1 MTVANRVY
9 ETAIPHKTLA
19 DLEWHRLCETMAGLC
34 RSEAGGQ
41 RARTWPLFDR
51 IDEARQRQ
59 AEVQESALLADDGFV
74 AAPAGED
81 LDLGRDLEV
90 VAKRGVLDAEPL
102 RRVAA
107 GLKAAWRLRRDLMAR
122 RDRAPRLAGRASA
135 LRPLEDVWGPIL
147 DSFGEDG
154 ALRDEASAD
163 LGAMRARARSLRE
176 RIVERLET
184 IMADPDMEP
193 VLQDNYYTLR
203 EGRYVLPVK
212 VEMQHF
218 APGIIHA
225 RSQTGQTVFVEPS
238 KVTELGNKLKMA
250 IADVEMEEARV
261 FAELTALLAEEL
273 PSIRANMVVL
283 ADLDAIAAGASL
295 ARKLDAVAVDLVEG
309 DEGGRLNLVEARHPF
324 MVVSGDPVVAN
335 SFALDRGGCLVVTGP
350 NAGGKTV
357 ALKTLGMAVLMARAG
372 LPICCRPLSVLPF
385 YGGLYTT
392 MGDDQ
397 DIASGLSTFTAHMSV
412 INRVLRQAGPDSLV
426 LLDEVAVGTEPTQGA
441 ALAQAILERLAD
453 SGCSV
458 VVTTHY
464 TTLKAL
470 AATDPRFRNAA
481 MGFDPE
487 RLEPTYQL
495 ELDAMGRS
503 SALDVARSIG
513 LPQAV
518 IERASELLGGQQLK
532 LDGLLADVEQRRAD
546 LETEIERARREAGQ
560 AAAERRKA
568 AEIRT
573 NLASELD
580 RLRRRAHDEAVVE
593 LRSLRA
599 DLDRFRKRLRKVD
612 LSSPHAPLVLQQ
624 VEERASKGA
633 ARLTDLA
640 PEPEPF
646 GGTPMR
652 IEDVAPKQTVI
663 VASMRAE
670 GLVESVDQRGR
681 VVVRVGGMKVTVRVD
696 DLLRPDKGKMKHG
709 SAGSKG
715 TGRSVR
721 GGKFDPKQGANQTKS
736 GKMTPKMGKLAG
748 PGGKNKPNNQDEA
761 MPSGAAS
768 SASGVSTA
776 PSLGVTSSMGQRT
789 QVEPHSDGGRVA
801 DEFVIREEMATVDL
815 RAMTRDEALDRLDVF
830 LDQCLRDDRP
840 AMLVIHGHGTGVLK
854 AAVREYA
861 RHSPVVRRF
870 RPGARN
876 EGGDGVTILFLDL

>member
-1 MTVANRVY
+1 MTLANWAD

-19 DLEWHRLCETMAGLC
+19 DLEWHRLCETMAGFC
-34 RSEAGGQ
+34 RSEAGGEQ
-41 RARTWPLFDR
+41 ARAWPLFDR

-90 VAKRGVLDAEPL
+90 VGKRGVLDAEAL
-102 RRVAA
+102 RRLAA
-107 GLKAAWRLRRDLMAR
+107 GLKAGWRLRRDLMAR
-122 RDRAPRLAGRASA
+122 RERVPRLAERASA

-147 DSFGEDG
+147 ESFGEDG

-163 LGAMRARARSLRE
+163 LGAMRARGRSLRE

-184 IMADPDMEP
+184 IMADPDMES

-283 ADLDAIAAGASL
+283 ADLDAIAAAASL
-295 ARKLDAVAVDLVEG
+295 ARKLDAVAVDLVEA
-309 DEGGRLNLVEARHPF
+309 DEGSRLNLVEARHPF
-324 MVVSGDPVVAN
+324 MVGSGDPVVAN

-357 ALKTLGMAVLMARAG
+357 ALKTLGMAVLMGRAG
-372 LPICCRPLSVLPF
+372 LPVCCRPSSVLPF
-385 YGGLYTT
+385 YGGLHTT

-397 DIASGLSTFTAHMSV
+397 DITSGLSTFTAHMSV

-458 VVTTHY
+458 MVTTHY
-464 TTLKAL
+464 TALKAL
-470 AATDPRFRNAA
+470 AATDARFRNAA

-487 RLEPTYQL
+487 HLAPTYRL

-503 SALDVARSIG
+503 SALDVAQSIG

-546 LETEIERARREAGQ
+546 LEAQIERARREAAQ
-560 AAAERRKA
+560 AEGERRKA
-568 AEIRT
+568 VEIRAS
-573 NLASELD
+573 LASELEQ
-580 RLRRRAHDEAVVE
+580 LRRRAHDGAVVE

-599 DLDRFRKRLRKVD
+599 DLDRLRKRLRKVD
-612 LSSPHAPLVLQQ
+612 LSSSDSASVLQE
-624 VEERASKGA
+624 VEDRASRSA

-640 PEPEPF
+640 PQPEPVQ
-646 GGTPMR
+646 GTPLG
-652 IEDVAPKQTVI
+652 IDDVAPKQKVI

-681 VVVRVGGMKVTVRVD
+681 VVVRVGGMKVTVPID
-696 DLLRPDKGKMKHG
+696 DLLLPAKVGTRRGL
-709 SAGSKG
+709 AGGKG
-715 TGRSVR
+715 TGRSLK
-721 GGKFDPKQGANQTKS
+721 GAKSEPKQGAKRIRDHAGASAAPTGFVASTDLRAPGQLEPS
-736 GKMTPKMGKLAG
+736 GDQDDAG
-748 PGGKNKPNNQDEA
+748 P
-761 MPSGAAS
+761 
-768 SASGVSTA
+768 
-776 PSLGVTSSMGQRT
+776 
-789 QVEPHSDGGRVA
+789 DGG
-801 DEFVIREEMATVDL
+801 EFVIREEMATLDL
-815 RAMTRDEALDRLDVF
+815 RALTRDEALDRLDRFV
-830 LDQCLRDDRP
+830 DACLRDEHT

-861 RHSPVVRRF
+861 RHSPVVQRF